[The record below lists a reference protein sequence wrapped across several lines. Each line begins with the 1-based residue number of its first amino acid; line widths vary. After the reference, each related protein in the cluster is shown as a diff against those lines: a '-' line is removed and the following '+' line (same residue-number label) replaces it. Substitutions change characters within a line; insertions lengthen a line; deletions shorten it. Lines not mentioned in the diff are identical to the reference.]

1 MVLPSPWPRYSQNYD
16 RAADGLLADI
26 RTTKPAKGHDR
37 VLYPGLRG
45 AEITA
50 ERKANGIPYHPEVI
64 VWFHRVS
71 RRSLRTAALRTR
83 ISFSERFVLRILRD
97 AEHGRWL

>member
-1 MVLPSPWPRYSQNYD
+1 MVLSSPWPRCSQNYD

-71 RRSLRTAALRTR
+71 RPFPNNHTTR
-83 ISFSERFVLRILRD
+83 ISFSEPRILPA
-97 AEHGRWL
+97 AEQHGRL

>member
-1 MVLPSPWPRYSQNYD
+1 MQNYD

-64 VWFHRVS
+64 VWFHRV
-71 RRSLRTAALRTR
+71 RRPELSEQPHHKNFLLGAAD
-83 ISFSERFVLRILRD
+83 SPCC
-97 AEHGRWL
+97 

>member
-1 MVLPSPWPRYSQNYD
+1 MVLSSPWPRCSQNYD

-71 RRSLRTAALRTR
+71 RPELSEQPHHKNVLLGAAD
-83 ISFSERFVLRILRD
+83 SPCC
-97 AEHGRWL
+97 